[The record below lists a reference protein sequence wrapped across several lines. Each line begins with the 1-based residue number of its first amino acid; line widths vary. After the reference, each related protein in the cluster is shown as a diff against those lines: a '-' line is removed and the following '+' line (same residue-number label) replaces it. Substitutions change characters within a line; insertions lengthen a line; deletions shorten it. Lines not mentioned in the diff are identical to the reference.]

1 MPHPI
6 GKDDDSLQEGA
17 GEVLEKLAED
27 LLQIL
32 MEATSLSIQEEFPC
46 NEAWITS

>member
-17 GEVLEKLAED
+17 GDVLEKLAED
-27 LLQIL
+27 LLRIL
-32 MEATSLSIQEEFPC
+32 MEATPSGYPRGIPL
-46 NEAWITS
+46 